1 MFQPVKDWFALKS
14 WKPFPYQ
21 QKAWKAF
28 RDGKSGLIHV
38 PTGSGK
44 TYAATMGPIASML
57 EKPKKGLKL
66 LYLTPL
72 RAVSRDIEQA
82 LRLPI
87 ESQGWPLKVESR
99 TGDTSGSRKQK
110 QLKNPPDILITTPES
125 LSVLLSREGS
135 GAFFS
140 NLQCVVVDEWHELMG
155 GKRGS
160 QTELCLAHLRFLVP
174 SLRTWML
181 SATIGNLDEAA
192 SCGAGTHGEA
202 EIITAKINRKT
213 RIQTLV
219 PNSLDSFPWAGH
231 LGLTMLPELL
241 ESLDRETSTL
251 IFTNTRSQCELWYQA
266 LKEA

>member
-1 MFQPVKDWFALKS
+1 MFQPVKEWFAQKN

-57 EKPKKGLKL
+57 ENPKKGLKL

-140 NLQCVVVDEWHELMG
+140 NLQCVVVDEL
-155 GKRGS
+155 
-160 QTELCLAHLRFLVP
+160 
-174 SLRTWML
+174 SL
-181 SATIGNLDEAA
+181 I
-192 SCGAGTHGEA
+192 H
-202 EIITAKINRKT
+202 I
-213 RIQTLV
+213 
-219 PNSLDSFPWAGH
+219 
-231 LGLTMLPELL
+231 
-241 ESLDRETSTL
+241 
-251 IFTNTRSQCELWYQA
+251 
-266 LKEA
+266 

>member
-1 MFQPVKDWFALKS
+1 MFQPVKEWFAQKN

-57 EKPKKGLKL
+57 ENPKKGLKL

-99 TGDTSGSRKQK
+99 TCLLYTSPSPRDKRQSR
-110 QLKNPPDILITTPES
+110 
-125 LSVLLSREGS
+125 
-135 GAFFS
+135 
-140 NLQCVVVDEWHELMG
+140 M
-155 GKRGS
+155 
-160 QTELCLAHLRFLVP
+160 P
-174 SLRTWML
+174 S
-181 SATIGNLDEAA
+181 SA
-192 SCGAGTHGEA
+192 
-202 EIITAKINRKT
+202 
-213 RIQTLV
+213 
-219 PNSLDSFPWAGH
+219 
-231 LGLTMLPELL
+231 
-241 ESLDRETSTL
+241 
-251 IFTNTRSQCELWYQA
+251 
-266 LKEA
+266 